1 MTKLV
6 QTLLEA
12 QTYTE
17 YETIV
22 YVEWTDE
29 ATMKYIEQRIR
40 AADQVTVVSDKLDYE
55 GKKKDNG
62 TYLKVKVLTT
72 SEPSKAYQKLKVL
85 CLNEIAELK
94 TFKYAGNLIKQ
105 IH

>member
-62 TYLKVKVLTT
+62 TYFK
-72 SEPSKAYQKLKVL
+72 SKSTNDKRTLQSLS
-85 CLNEIAELK
+85 K
-94 TFKYAGNLIKQ
+94 TKGALFK
-105 IH
+105 